1 MKERRVES
9 LASRFHVSWLVQLVI
24 VALFVLW
31 VANGLLHLGG

>member
-24 VALFVLW
+24 VVAFGWFVI
-31 VANGLLHLGG
+31 NGLMHLGG